1 MDAVASSHDCGEA
14 KEAAERREKAVVH
27 VTIPPASRDA
37 SCQEQREREVERQKR
52 EEKRRHFGSVCCNM
66 ASEHTTHTVVVRLM

>member
-27 VTIPPASRDA
+27 VTIPPASRPRCLLPGA
-37 SCQEQREREVERQKR
+37 AGEGGRTPKARREKEALRI
-52 EEKRRHFGSVCCNM
+52 
-66 ASEHTTHTVVVRLM
+66 RLL